1 MKRFGVVL
9 SSILLAAGAVASS
22 AQSVPAATEGQF
34 SITAGGMASI
44 FQPDFAGQ
52 WKFACS
58 SGCTGSA
65 PAGIYYPVAQ
75 ASSQPLFGAGAYV
88 DVRLTRWVQ
97 IEAEGRWQRFNQFDN
112 ISQDNYLIGPR
123 VPVFRFR
130 RSSIYAKALA
140 GYSKMVF
147 DPYNDHGSFTA
158 LAFGGGMDVRLTK
171 RLSFR
176 AVDVEYQYWPLWG
189 NSTLSP
195 YGASTGI
202 GYRIF

>member
-1 MKRFGVVL
+1 MKRSAVL
-9 SSILLAAGAVASS
+9 LCLVLLAAGVCSACAQVAAS
-22 AQSVPAATEGQF
+22 ATTRRF
-34 SITAGGMASI
+34 SLTAGGTVSL
-44 FQPDFAGQ
+44 FQPDFEGGYNG
-52 WKFACS
+52 
-58 SGCTGSA
+58 SG
-65 PAGIYYPVAQ
+65 YPIAQ
-75 ASSQPLFGAGAYV
+75 ADIQPLIGVGAFV
-88 DVRLTRWVQ
+88 DVKFTRWVQ
-97 IEAEGRWQRFNQFDN
+97 LEAEGRWQRFNQFDN

-195 YGASTGI
+195 YGASMGI